1 MPGLFRDGRTGGL
14 RCPALA
20 DPTRRRRNPKSVYDE
35 RIRENFEVFDFEMSD
50 EEMARIA
57 RIDADK
63 SLFFDHRDP
72 EMVSRLGKAR
82 IH

>member
-1 MPGLFRDGRTGGL
+1 
-14 RCPALA
+14 
-20 DPTRRRRNPKSVYDE
+20 
-35 RIRENFEVFDFEMSD
+35 MSD

-63 SLFFDHRDP
+63 SLFFDHRDA